1 MIKNTLR
8 VVGPIGFG
16 KDLVPLCS
24 PSSII
29 RAKSAMRMASR
40 STSTLSFM
48 TTRKGWLPPPV
59 PEALRRLGVLQEVIK
74 GSLNLGLL
82 RLLEEASRPLRYWVP
97 ARKLWDWKREMSE
110 RGLLGSPALL
120 EMLRG
125 PDGKRVPL
133 TRALMG
139 LPNPPRDWVLLLRRE
154 YLDARKVE
162 AEMLQKA
169 GRGRALRALV
179 SAVIRGLPVGVVVG
193 ALGLAVVAVAAATV
207 EHPLLV
213 RVARAG

>member
-1 MIKNTLR
+1 MKKKCLR
-8 VVGPIGFG
+8 
-16 KDLVPLCS
+16 S
-24 PSSII
+24 
-29 RAKSAMRMASR
+29 
-40 STSTLSFM
+40 
-48 TTRKGWLPPPV
+48 
-59 PEALRRLGVLQEVIK
+59 
-74 GSLNLGLL
+74 GLL
-82 RLLEEASRPLRYWVP
+82 RLLEQASRPVRYWFP
-97 ARKLWDWKREMSE
+97 GSDSRDWTREVSE

-120 EMLRG
+120 EMFRG

-133 TRALMG
+133 TRVLMG
-139 LPNPPRDWVLLLRRE
+139 LPNPPRDWMLLLRRE
-154 YLDARKVE
+154 YSDARKVE

-213 RVARAG
+213 RVARAGLA